1 MDKKKILIGKKSFL
15 GHYIKKNLNKK
26 LNILHLNLREF
37 QKLNNEELE
46 KYNYICNCSITKKY
60 QNNRYKS
67 ENDIDIK
74 IINKIKKLKIKYIF
88 LSSRKVYGAK
98 KNLSEFAK
106 LRPLNNYAKNKII
119 NENKIQALLKTRS
132 LILRI
137 SNIIGKPIKNPKKI
151 TKNFIFNYI
160 KFKNKNKIIEY
171 KNYYK
176 DFLSID
182 QFTKIFFNI
191 IKKNLN
197 GVYNVSLGQKVYI
210 SELLNWMNKNNYK
223 TFIPINN
230 FINDDS
236 FYLNNKKLV
245 KKISF
250 KIKKSDLKKFF
261 LNFN

>member
-1 MDKKKILIGKKSFL
+1 MDKNIILIGKKSFL
-15 GHYIKKNLNKK
+15 GHYIKKNLKK
-26 LNILHLNLREF
+26 RLGILHLNLLEF

-88 LSSRKVYGAK
+88 LSSRKVYDTK
-98 KNLSEFAK
+98 KNLLEFNK
-106 LRPLNNYAKNKII
+106 LKPLNNYAKNKVIT
-119 NENKIQALLKTRS
+119 ENKIRSLLRRRS

-137 SNIIGKPIKNPKKI
+137 SNIIGKPIKNPNKI
-151 TKNFIFNYI
+151 TKNFIDNYI
-160 KFKNKNKIIEY
+160 KFKNKNKITEY

-191 IKKNLN
+191 IKNNLV
-197 GVYNVSLGQKVYI
+197 GIYNVSLGEKVYI
-210 SELLNWMNKNNYK
+210 SELLNWLNQHNSKIFK
-223 TFIPINN
+223 PINY
-230 FINDDS
+230 FKNDDS
-236 FYLNNKKLV
+236 FYLNNKKLL
-245 KKISF
+245 KKINI
-250 KIKKSDLKKFF
+250 KIKKSELKKFC

>member
-1 MDKKKILIGKKSFL
+1 MNKKIILIGKKSFL

-26 LNILHLNLREF
+26 LDILHLTLQEF
-37 QKLNNEELE
+37 QKLDNEKLE

-67 ENDIDIK
+67 DNDIDIK

-88 LSSRKVYGAK
+88 LSSRKVYEAK
-98 KNLSEFAK
+98 KNLSELAK
-106 LRPLNNYAKNKII
+106 LKPLDNYARNKII
-119 NENKIQALLKTRS
+119 TENKIRALLKKRS

-137 SNIIGKPIKNPKKI
+137 SNVIGKPIKNPKRV
-151 TKNFIFNYI
+151 TKNFIDNYI
-160 KFKNKNKIIEY
+160 KFKNKDKIIKY

-182 QFTKIFFNI
+182 QFTKIFFDI
-191 IKKNLN
+191 VKKKLD

-210 SELLNWMNKNNYK
+210 SELLNWMDGNNYK

-230 FINDDS
+230 FIDDDS
-236 FYLNNKKLV
+236 FYLNNKKLI
-245 KKISF
+245 KKINY
-250 KIKKSDLKKFF
+250 KIKKSDLKKFC

>member
-1 MDKKKILIGKKSFL
+1 MDKKIILIGKKSFL

-26 LNILHLNLREF
+26 LDILHLNLQEF
-37 QKLNNEELE
+37 QKLDNEKLE

-60 QNNRYKS
+60 QNNSYKL

-74 IINKIKKLKIKYIF
+74 VINKIKKLKIKYIF

-119 NENKIQALLKTRS
+119 TENKIRILLKKRS

-137 SNIIGKPIKNPKKI
+137 SNIIGKPIKNPRKI
-151 TKNFIFNYI
+151 TKNFIDNYI
-160 KFKNKNKIIEY
+160 KFKNKNKIIKY

-182 QFTKIFFNI
+182 QFTKIFFNMV
-191 IKKNLN
+191 KKNLD

-210 SELLNWMNKNNYK
+210 SELLNWMNENNYK
-223 TFIPINN
+223 TFIPISN

-236 FYLNNKKLV
+236 FYLNNKKLL
-245 KKISF
+245 KKIDF
-250 KIKKSDLKKFF
+250 KIKKSDLKKFC